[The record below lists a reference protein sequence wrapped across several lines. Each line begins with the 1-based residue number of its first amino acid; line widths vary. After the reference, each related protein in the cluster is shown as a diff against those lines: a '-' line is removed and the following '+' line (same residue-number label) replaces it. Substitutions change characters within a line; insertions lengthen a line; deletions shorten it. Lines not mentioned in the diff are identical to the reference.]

1 MRIERLLAGALALAM
16 SAVVW
21 SASAAAAVEERSF
34 WLTNTADLLE
44 LCKTP
49 SDDPQY
55 GEAINY
61 CMAYMDGAVDYH
73 DAITDHEELKRLIC
87 YPETATLEQ
96 GVLVF
101 IAWGEANQGDEKKMN
116 EPTIIGVVRA
126 LADKWPCEAS

>member
-1 MRIERLLAGALALAM
+1 MRIDRLLAGALALAM
-16 SAVVW
+16 SAALW
-21 SASAAAAVEERSF
+21 SGSAAAEGEKRSF
-34 WLTNTADLLE
+34 WLTNTVDLLD
-44 LCKTP
+44 LCTTP
-49 SDDPQY
+49 QDDPQY
-55 GEAINY
+55 VEAINY

-101 IAWGEANQGDEKKMN
+101 IDWAEANKGDEKKMN

-126 LADKWPCEAS
+126 LADKWPCQES

>member
-1 MRIERLLAGALALAM
+1 MRIDRLLAGALALAM
-16 SAVVW
+16 SAALW
-21 SASAAAAVEERSF
+21 SGSAAAAVEERSF
-34 WLTNTADLLE
+34 WLTNTADLLD
-44 LCKTP
+44 LCTTP
-49 SDDPQY
+49 QDDPQY
-55 GEAINY
+55 AEAINY

-101 IAWGEANQGDEKKMN
+101 IAWAEANRGDEKKMN

>member
-16 SAVVW
+16 SAVLW
-21 SASAAAAVEERSF
+21 SGSASAEGEKRSF

-44 LCKTP
+44 LCTTP
-49 SDDPQY
+49 TDDPQY
-55 GEAINY
+55 VEAINY

-73 DAITDHEELKRLIC
+73 DAITDHEQLKRLIC

-101 IAWGEANQGDEKKMN
+101 IAWAEANQGDEKKMN

-126 LADKWPCEAS
+126 LADKWPCEGS